1 MTKAH
6 FDAIEALVPEDVTVY
21 RGSAPIVPDA
31 DEFPYVVL
39 GGSPGRLST
48 EGLGRNPDGLN
59 LRVRVTYAALSFD
72 SILITVQKVRAALAG
87 TKIVVPGWNTDPL
100 EQTDLVDITTDSKVS
115 VPVIDLHPVFAV
127 DEYTAFSTR

>member
-1 MTKAH
+1 MGRK
-6 FDAIEALVPEDVTVY
+6 
-21 RGSAPIVPDA
+21 PDA
-31 DEFPYVVL
+31 L
-39 GGSPGRLST
+39 T
-48 EGLGRNPDGLN
+48 

-87 TKIVVPGWNTDPL
+87 TKLLVEGWNTDPL
-100 EQTDLVDITTDSKVS
+100 DQTDLVDITTDSKVN